1 MTPLFS
7 PLKPVWHKAAVAL
20 TGLVLMASGAAHAQ
34 AVAPNVA
41 VPFYTAGD
49 FMRGVYRFWYAPQAT
64 AFAEQAR
71 GLPAAVSAL
80 CDADAGTSATRL
92 TQARERWK
100 TTALAWDRLSGVQ
113 AGPLV
118 QRRSARQIDFTPTRP
133 ELIKRAIQAAPQDAA
148 AMDSIGT
155 PAKGLPALEW
165 LLWSQPVTSSA
176 PAAPACRYAVQ
187 VSADIQREAD
197 ALAKAFDELAARKP
211 GEAEESN
218 GPAMSEL
225 VNQWTGALERL
236 RWAEMEKPRM
246 AGAAAPGAAQGGR
259 TTANTAA
266 YARSASGQTAAR
278 WAAQWQALRTLG
290 AAQTR
295 EAPLPGAGL
304 APLET
309 YLRGLGRNEPA
320 NQLAQAVNKTDKAMQ
335 NLSPAN
341 KAGMGAAGRSLA
353 DLKKLTEADI
363 APALEVS
370 IGFSDADGD

>member
-1 MTPLFS
+1 MNPLLS
-7 PLKPVWHKAAVAL
+7 PLRPALRKVAL
-20 TGLVLMASGAAHAQ
+20 AIAGFACVVSGAAHAQ
-34 AVAPNVA
+34 IVAPNVA

-49 FMRGVYRFWYAPQAT
+49 FMRSAYRFWYAPQAH

-80 CDADAGTSATRL
+80 CDASAGTSAEKL
-92 TQARERWK
+92 AQARERWK

-113 AGPLV
+113 VGPLV

-133 ELIKRAIQAAPQDAA
+133 ELIKRAIQAAPQDAT
-148 AMDSIGT
+148 AMESIGT

-165 LLWSQPVTSSA
+165 LLWSQPVSLSA
-176 PAAPACRYAVQ
+176 PATPACRYAVQ

-197 ALAKAFDELAARKP
+197 ALAKAFNELAAHKP
-211 GEAEESN
+211 GEAEENN

-246 AGAAAPGAAQGGR
+246 AGAAAPGAAQGR
-259 TTANTAA
+259 NTAS

-290 AAQTR
+290 TSQAR
-295 EAPLPGAGL
+295 EAPLPGTGL
-304 APLET
+304 TPLET

-320 NQLAQAVNKTDKAMQ
+320 NQLAQAVNKADKALQ

-341 KAGMGAAGRSLA
+341 KAGMSTASRSLA
-353 DLKKLTEADI
+353 DLKKLAEADI

>member
-1 MTPLFS
+1 MNPLAS
-7 PLKPVWHKAAVAL
+7 ALMPALRNALLAAA
-20 TGLVLMASGAAHAQ
+20 GAALLAGGAARAQ
-34 AVAPNVA
+34 TVAPNVA

-64 AFAEQAR
+64 AFAEQAG
-71 GLPAAVSAL
+71 GLPAAMQAV
-80 CDADAGTSATRL
+80 CDATGAIASEKL
-92 TQARERWK
+92 EQAKERWK

-113 AGPLV
+113 VGPLV
-118 QRRSARQIDFTPTRP
+118 QRRSARQIDFSPARP

-148 AMDSIGT
+148 AMESIGS
-155 PAKGLPALEW
+155 PAKGLPTLEW
-165 LLWSQPVTSSA
+165 LLWSQPVSSSA
-176 PAAPACRYAVQ
+176 PDTLACQYAVQ
-187 VSADIQREAD
+187 VAADIQREAD
-197 ALAKAFDELAARKP
+197 TLARAFNELAARKP

-246 AGAAAPGAAQGGR
+246 AGAQGNR
-259 TTANTAA
+259 NAA

-278 WAAQWQALRTLG
+278 WAAQWQALRALG
-290 AAQTR
+290 ASQAR

-335 NLSPAN
+335 STSPAN
-341 KAGMGAAGRSLA
+341 KAGMGSAGRSLA